1 MNQIHMN
8 NPTRIQMKFRTL
20 TLRLLC
26 PLFLVMVTQG
36 RSTAQEESDPL
47 SGVTGTFTRTRVNT
61 DGIGVAFKRVIE
73 ATDKPGI
80 FLQTRTVT
88 PADGSDISQLKIEM
102 QIEPL
107 SSRVLKYRIVRY
119 KKVLPKAEAS
129 DWISD
134 EKRPD
139 MVGVLQTRGNF
150 HYSTNNLTKPA
161 QIWIRQTD
169 DYATLDADSL
179 SVLEPLTKTYVGR
192 YDSAGSAAYNASA
205 SSTLVKCTGRT
216 NATGTVLS
224 FDWTMHAEGAPSER
238 AFEAHAI
245 CIFDSSTGRITS
257 HIYNSVGVAM
267 KAELV
272 RARGGKLLWER
283 TAQAPAGEIR
293 ELCLFDFSEP
303 GVFRHR
309 IVSRTLNGAV
319 VDQEEED
326 IVLRLQESDTEAVEK

>member
-1 MNQIHMN
+1 MNQLHMN
-8 NPTRIQMKFRTL
+8 EPTRIQMKFRTL
-20 TLRLLC
+20 TLHLLC
-26 PLFLVMVTQG
+26 PLLLVMVTQG
-36 RSTAQEESDPL
+36 RATAQEESNPL
-47 SGVTGTFTRTRVNT
+47 TGFVGTFSRTGVST
-61 DGIGVAFKRVIE
+61 DGIGIAIKRVIE

-80 FLQTRTVT
+80 FLQTRTIT
-88 PADGSDISQLKIEM
+88 PADGSDVSQLKIEM

-129 DWISD
+129 DWISK
-134 EKRPD
+134 EKTQD
-139 MVGVLQTRGNF
+139 MVGVLQVRGNF
-150 HYSTNNLTKPA
+150 HYSTNNLTEPA

-245 CIFDSSTGRITS
+245 CMFDSSTGRITS

-267 KAELV
+267 KADLV

-309 IVSRTLNGAV
+309 IVLRTLNGAV
-319 VDQEEED
+319 IDQEEED
-326 IVLRLQESDTEAVEK
+326 IVLRLEESDTEAVEK